1 MGKKKKDIKITMAT
15 IVIYI
20 VLLVA
25 GFFGGILSRKVLAK
39 SNMQF
44 GEALISII
52 IYIAIF
58 IVIFGLHI
66 ILHEAGHLILGL
78 MSEYEF
84 ISFRVG
90 SLTLIKDEGKFKFK
104 SFNIKGTAG
113 QCLMMPK
120 TDNYKEVKY
129 ILYNLGGTLMN
140 LIITIISL
148 VILIAFNI
156 SPIIKF
162 ILIAS
167 IISGVICVIS
177 NGIPMKFGGIANDGY
192 NIVSISKDDFMK
204 YCFYIQLKVNGLLSK
219 GMRMKDMP
227 IEWFYLRDKAD
238 LNNPLVTALKIMEGN
253 YYYDNLNFEEAQR
266 CYEEILEKAPKIMK
280 IYEYE
285 INCELLFFEI
295 LKGNMDKVKEL
306 YTEELRN
313 YIKATSCYISRK
325 RLMYAYNLIVLKD
338 KKKTEKILKEI
349 EKVKK
354 TYPIKGDILSEEEV
368 INFIGDT
375 NNIEVV

>member
-15 IVIYI
+15 IGIYI

-192 NIVSISKDDFMK
+192 NIVSISKDNFMK

>member
-1 MGKKKKDIKITMAT
+1 MEKKKKDIKITMVT
-15 IVIYI
+15 IGIYI

-25 GFFGGILSRKVLAK
+25 GFFGGILSRKVLAR

-52 IYIAIF
+52 IYIGIF

-66 ILHEAGHLILGL
+66 ILHEAGHLIFGL
-78 MSEYEF
+78 MSGYEF

-90 SLTLIKDEGKFKFK
+90 SLTLVKDEGKFKFK
-104 SFNIKGTAG
+104 KFNIKGTGG

-129 ILYNLGGTLMN
+129 VLYNLGGTLMN
-140 LIITIISL
+140 LIITIVSL
-148 VILIAFNI
+148 VILIAFNV

-167 IISGVICVIS
+167 ITAGVLCIIS
-177 NGIPMKFGGIANDGY
+177 NGIPMKVSGIANDGY
-192 NIVSISKDDFMK
+192 NIISISKDDFMK

-219 GMRMKDMP
+219 GMRIKDMP
-227 IEWFYLRDKAD
+227 IEWFYLREGAD
-238 LNNPLVTALKIMEGN
+238 LNNPLVTSLKIMEGN

>member
-1 MGKKKKDIKITMAT
+1 MGKKKKDIKST
-15 IVIYI
+15 IVTIGISI
-20 VLLVA
+20 VIFLA
-25 GFFGGILSRKVLAK
+25 GFFGGGLAGRVLAK
-39 SNMQF
+39 FSMPF
-44 GEALISII
+44 SESLISVIT
-52 IYIAIF
+52 YIAIF
-58 IVIFGLHI
+58 IIIFGLHI
-66 ILHEAGHLILGL
+66 ILHEVGHLILGL
-78 MSEYEF
+78 MSGYEF

-90 SLTLIKDEGKFKFK
+90 SLTLVKDEGKFKFK
-104 SFNIKGTAG
+104 KFNIKGTGG

-120 TDNYKEVKY
+120 TDNYKELKY
-129 ILYNLGGTLMN
+129 VLYNLGGTLMN

-219 GMRMKDMP
+219 GMRMKGMP
-227 IEWFYLRDKAD
+227 IEWFYLREGAD
-238 LNNPLVTALKIMEGN
+238 LNNHLVTSLKIMEGN
-253 YYYDNLNFEEAQR
+253 YYYDNLNFEAAQR
-266 CYEEILEKAPKIMK
+266 CYEEILENTPKIIK

-295 LKGNMDKVKEL
+295 LKGNMDRVKEL
-306 YTEELRN
+306 YTKELRN
-313 YIKATSCYISRK
+313 YIKATECYISRK

-338 KKKTEKILKEI
+338 KKKTEKVLKEI

-368 INFIGDT
+368 IRFIGNT
-375 NNIEVV
+375 NNIDVV

>member
-15 IVIYI
+15 IGIYI